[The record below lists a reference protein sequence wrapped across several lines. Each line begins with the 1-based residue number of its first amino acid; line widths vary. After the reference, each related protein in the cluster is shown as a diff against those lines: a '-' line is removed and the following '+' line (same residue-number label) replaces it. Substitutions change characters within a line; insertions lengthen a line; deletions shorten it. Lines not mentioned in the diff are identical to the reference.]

1 MSWPAVAAAAILAFV
16 ASMAWYIAFA
26 VQRAKLLGIAPDPGT
41 ARRPPPPMKVLVELA
56 RNAAFAI
63 ALSWLIGATGMTD
76 LAGAV
81 RLALLLWL
89 AFPVLILAGSVMWE
103 NVPWRLALIH
113 AGDWFVKLV
122 LVAAVLA
129 VWR

>member
-1 MSWPAVAAAAILAFV
+1 MSWPAIAVAAVLAFV
-16 ASMAWYIAFA
+16 ASLAWYVALA
-26 VQRAKLLGIAPDPGT
+26 AQRSKLLGVTPSSGAT
-41 ARRPPPPMKVLVELA
+41 RRPPPLKIVSELA
-56 RNAAFAI
+56 RNAVFA
-63 ALSWLIGATGMTD
+63 AAMSWLIAATGMTD

-81 RLALLLWL
+81 RLALLVWL
-89 AFPVLILAGSVMWE
+89 AFPVLILAGSAMWE